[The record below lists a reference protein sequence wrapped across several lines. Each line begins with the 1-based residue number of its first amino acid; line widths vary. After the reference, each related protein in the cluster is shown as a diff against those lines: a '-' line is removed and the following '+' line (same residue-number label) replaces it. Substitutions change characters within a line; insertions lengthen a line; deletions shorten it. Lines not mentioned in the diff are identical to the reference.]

1 MLLGEGVPLAE
12 ADARAA
18 GQRCAEHRVEEL
30 KGEGMKGLKI
40 EVTRWERHVTQAGEY
55 LGYPRTL
62 AGPYRMGF
70 DGTREEVVS
79 KYKSWLWDGVK
90 SRKAEYRKLTEL
102 LAVARGAEGLR
113 LVCVEPE
120 FGEVIR
126 RCLEWME
133 KQEKSA

>member
-1 MLLGEGVPLAE
+1 MLLGEGVSLVE

-18 GQRCAEHRVEEL
+18 GERCMEHRVEGL

-40 EVTRWERHVTQAGEY
+40 EVTRWERHVTQPGEY
-55 LGYPRTL
+55 VGYPRTL

-70 DGTREEVVS
+70 DGTREEVVR
-79 KYKSWLWDGVK
+79 KYKEWLWDGVK

-102 LAVARGAEGLR
+102 LAVARGGEGLR
-113 LVCVEPE
+113 LVCVEPA
-120 FGEVIR
+120 FGEVIAA
-126 RCLEWME
+126 CLEWMA